1 MTTNSQFLHLG
12 TARRVPRK
20 GDPKWACVAGITAEG
35 ARIPGS
41 SNHVPY
47 PKTPAILFGV
57 SPVEAGNLAIE
68 RGDQARDAKGRRLR
82 RDGVVLL
89 SGVVS
94 YPVLKTTVLDD
105 QDENET
111 YRRWRREVV
120 EWLKRTFGDHLKSIV
135 EHVDEDRPHLHFY
148 VVPALRADRRLDLDE
163 IHPGRRM
170 KRAAAEA
177 GAKKKVQD
185 AAYRR
190 AMEMWQD
197 DFFFEISRHFGHE
210 RYLPKRA
217 RVTRQERQA
226 QKRVEKDA
234 ARRRAELEL
243 AQVEFEAEMAA
254 RRSELALAAA
264 ELERSAAQTRAEIA
278 HQREMLERRKAET
291 EADLGR
297 KQAKMIEVA
306 RGNAWRAFG
315 QPLQEMRAAHQELQE
330 RCRAVEAE
338 AERLQARLDELEPDL
353 SWRAVA

>member
-1 MTTNSQFLHLG
+1 
-12 TARRVPRK
+12 
-20 GDPKWACVAGITAEG
+20 
-35 ARIPGS
+35 
-41 SNHVPY
+41 
-47 PKTPAILFGV
+47 LFGV

-89 SGVVS
+89 CGVVS
-94 YPVLKTTVLDD
+94 YPVLKAILLNDP
-105 QDENET
+105 DENEKHK
-111 YRRWRREVV
+111 RWRREVV
-120 EWLKRTFGDHLKSIV
+120 EWLKRTFGNHLKSIV
-135 EHVDEDRPHLHFY
+135 EHGDEDRLHLHFY
-148 VVPALRADRRLDLDE
+148 VVPELKADGRLDLDE

-170 KRAAAEA
+170 KLAAAEA
-177 GAKKKVQD
+177 GASKKVQD

-190 AMEMWQD
+190 GMERWQD
-197 DFFFEISRHFGHE
+197 EFHYDVSRGFGHE
-210 RYLPKRA
+210 RFLPRRA
-217 RVTRQERQA
+217 RVIRQERQA
-226 QKRVEKDA
+226 QKRVEKEA

-291 EADLGR
+291 EAELGR
-297 KQAKMIEVA
+297 KQAKLIEVA

-315 QPLQEMRAAHQELQE
+315 QPLQEMRAAHKELKE
-330 RCRAVEAE
+330 RCRVAEAE